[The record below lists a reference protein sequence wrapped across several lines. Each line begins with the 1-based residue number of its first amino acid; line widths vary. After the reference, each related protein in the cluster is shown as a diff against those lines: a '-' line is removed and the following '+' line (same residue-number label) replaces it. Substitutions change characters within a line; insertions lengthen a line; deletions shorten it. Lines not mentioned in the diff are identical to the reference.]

1 MTNEQQLTMVTSTNL
16 DTAALYGMSINDI
29 SHQLSAMQQQ
39 ESTTYRSIDYL
50 SSTECLTST
59 VFNKA
64 SHPSLPVTDVPGG
77 YTIGDMKENINV
89 QDHISSRSKMCQ
101 WSYQLTD
108 MTSLSRLAVSRAMH
122 YLDRF
127 LATSHTHNNKH
138 ALQALHNKR
147 EYQLAS
153 MTCLY
158 VSIKLYEPL
167 TMDAS
172 LLSDIS
178 QGCYTTQ
185 DITDMENI
193 ILNALEWKMNGP
205 TSQEFVSLLL
215 GLLEPSGYRYDV
227 DVLGSLYDVS
237 KFQCELASTD
247 YDLSVRYKPS
257 VVGLASIL
265 NSMEVMD
272 DTLLSKRA
280 RDAFLISACD
290 MMTIKPRGESISTS
304 DGLLNMKEVRLVQV
318 RLRQLFCQNSITLR
332 DDDDDD
338 DDIARSRSGDDS
350 KVNKSSGTERF
361 KNDVD
366 WKCSSP
372 VSVVRR

>member
-1 MTNEQQLTMVTSTNL
+1 MTNEQQLTMASSTNL
-16 DTAALYGMSINDI
+16 DTAALYSMSINDI
-29 SHQLSAMQQQ
+29 SHQLSAMQHQ

-50 SSTECLTST
+50 SSPECLTST
-59 VFNKA
+59 VFNNNKA
-64 SHPSLPVTDVPGG
+64 
-77 YTIGDMKENINV
+77 ENINV

-101 WSYQLTD
+101 WSYEVTD

-127 LATSHTHNNKH
+127 LATSSRTHNNKD
-138 ALQALHNKR
+138 ARQALHNKR

-158 VSIKLYEPL
+158 ISIKLYEPL

-178 QGCYTTQ
+178 QGCYTTK

-237 KFQCELASTD
+237 RFQCELASTD

-290 MMTIKPRGESISTS
+290 MMMPRGESSNSS
-304 DGLLNMKEVRLVQV
+304 DGLVNMKEVRLVQA
-318 RLRQLFCQNSITLR
+318 RLRQLFCQNSSTLR
-332 DDDDDD
+332 DGDDN
-338 DDIARSRSGDDS
+338 DIMSRSDADN
-350 KVNKSSGTERF
+350 KVNESSSAAWF
-361 KNDVD
+361 KDDVD
-366 WKCSSP
+366 VKCSSP

>member
-50 SSTECLTST
+50 SSPEYLTST

-64 SHPSLPVTDVPGG
+64 SPPSLPVTDVPGG
-77 YTIGDMKENINV
+77 YTIGDSKENINV

-127 LATSHTHNNKH
+127 LATSYTHNNKH

-158 VSIKLYEPL
+158 ISIKLYEPL

-290 MMTIKPRGESISTS
+290 MMLQRGESISTAS
-304 DGLLNMKEVRLVQV
+304 DGLLNMKEVRLVQI
-318 RLRQLFCQNSITLR
+318 RLRQLFCQNSSTLQDG
-332 DDDDDD
+332 DDE
-338 DDIARSRSGDDS
+338 DIMSRSSDDS
-350 KVNKSSGTERF
+350 KVNKSSSTTRF

>member
-50 SSTECLTST
+50 SSPECLTST

-64 SHPSLPVTDVPGG
+64 SSPSLPVTDVPGG
-77 YTIGDMKENINV
+77 YTIGDAKENVNV
-89 QDHISSRSKMCQ
+89 QDHISSRYKMCQ

-127 LATSHTHNNKH
+127 LATSHTNNKH

-158 VSIKLYEPL
+158 ISIKLYEPL

-215 GLLEPSGYRYDV
+215 GLLEPSGYMYDV

-290 MMTIKPRGESISTS
+290 MMMQRGESISTTS

-318 RLRQLFCQNSITLR
+318 RLRQLFCQNSSTLR
-332 DDDDDD
+332 DDDDD

>member
-1 MTNEQQLTMVTSTNL
+1 
-16 DTAALYGMSINDI
+16 
-29 SHQLSAMQQQ
+29 
-39 ESTTYRSIDYL
+39 
-50 SSTECLTST
+50 
-59 VFNKA
+59 
-64 SHPSLPVTDVPGG
+64 
-77 YTIGDMKENINV
+77 
-89 QDHISSRSKMCQ
+89 MCQ

-127 LATSHTHNNKH
+127 LATSSTHNNKH
-138 ALQALHNKR
+138 AHQALHNKR

-158 VSIKLYEPL
+158 ISIKLYEPL

-172 LLSDIS
+172 LLSEIS
-178 QGCYTTQ
+178 QGCYTAK
-185 DITDMENI
+185 DVTDMENI

-257 VVGLASIL
+257 EVGLASIL
-265 NSMEVMD
+265 NSMDVMD

-290 MMTIKPRGESISTS
+290 MMMMKSRGESSNGS
-304 DGLLNMKEVRLVQV
+304 DGLLNMKKVRFVQV
-318 RLRQLFCQNSITLR
+318 RLRQLFCQNSSTLR
-332 DDDDDD
+332 DGDDD
-338 DDIARSRSGDDS
+338 DDIMSRSGDDS
-350 KVNKSSGTERF
+350 KVNESSSSTRF